1 MTAVDRFNV
10 QRFVAAQDAGATYDQ
25 ALLELLS
32 GRKMGHW
39 MWYIFPQLPLGN
51 TKTAQTYALS
61 GRAEAAAYLAHPVLG
76 TRLIECATALLSVE
90 SGRSALAIMGALD
103 TMKLRSSATLFAAVS
118 SPDSVFERLLAR
130 FYDGV
135 ADVKTLAMLASGDAE
150 ERQP

>member
-25 ALLELLS
+25 ALRELRS

-39 MWYIFPQLPLGN
+39 MWYIFPQLPFGK
-51 TKTAQTYALS
+51 TTTAQTYALS
-61 GRAEAAAYLAHPVLG
+61 GREEAVAYLAHPVLG